1 MQAIGETREKSFL
14 TVLIPVYN
22 EEKNILPTLR
32 AVSQKLIH
40 LGIPF
45 EVLVVDDGSHDQT
58 VDLLEEEMK
67 RSPYLRLVR
76 HEKNRG
82 PGSGIVTGI
91 GRSNGEF
98 IIFIPADLA
107 MNIEHLERYL
117 NASKEADVVV
127 GLRSDRRDYSLFRK
141 CVSQLN
147 IFLIRSLFAM
157 PYRQFNYIS
166 MYRTEI
172 FRHITLSSRSV
183 FITAEIMIKARDAGF
198 RLTEIEVGYL
208 PRIFGR
214 ASGASLKSILKTTR
228 DLFYVWFSR
237 AWNHV

>member
-1 MQAIGETREKSFL
+1 MLDHPFL

-22 EEKNILPTLR
+22 EEKNILPTLK
-32 AVSQKLIH
+32 AISQKLTD
-40 LGIPF
+40 LGTSF
-45 EVLVVDDGSHDQT
+45 EALVVDDGSHDRT
-58 VDLLEEEMK
+58 VDLLEEEIK
-67 RSPYLRLVR
+67 QRPYLRLAR

-91 GRSNGEF
+91 EHSHGKF

-127 GLRSDRRDYSLFRK
+127 GLRSDRRDYSFFRK

-198 RLTEIEVGYL
+198 RLTEIEVGYV
-208 PRIFGR
+208 PRTFGR

-228 DLFYVWFSR
+228 DLFYVWYSWVWSR
-237 AWNHV
+237 V